1 MSRLYLITGFLGA
14 GKTTFLRRFLP
25 LFSGEKIRL
34 IINEFGEAGVD
45 GSLLKELSP
54 VLEEISGGSVFCAC
68 RLDQF
73 EKALS
78 QCGRDETILVEA
90 SGLSDPTG
98 VRRLF
103 AKTIRFPHIT
113 YMGGICL
120 VDAVRFP
127 KVYATARSSVRQLAA
142 SDVVVL
148 NKIDKASPEQLEKT
162 RGLILGQRPD
172 IPVVET
178 SFGQIPQDFLEI
190 LAQSQQGDRENLP
203 LVADLS
209 SRKTTILLSPE
220 ISAYELTKFIEM
232 FSDTVVAVTPDGL
245 RPAYAIK
252 SKDFVTD
259 EVIADVRKDCGP
271 NPDGLVDLSRLREGG
286 WIHFVSRWVEWD
298 GMVSFQ
304 YHKGDERHYALHD
317 LQTRET
323 RVSTAFSDDYLCEDN
338 NLPLDMCYADEGG
351 VLSVLHAYAIPYFLE
366 HIVAKGRLKP
376 DVDEREKLMR
386 LTDGANPVLFYH
398 ACPKRPS

>member
-78 QCGRDETILVEA
+78 QCGVNETILVEA

-103 AKTIRFPHIT
+103 AQTDRFPHII

-148 NKIDKASPEQLEKT
+148 NKIDKASPERLEKT
-162 RGLILGQRPD
+162 RTMILSQRPD
-172 IPVVET
+172 IPMVET
-178 SFGQIPQDFLEI
+178 SFGQIPHNFLEI
-190 LAQSQQGDRENLP
+190 LAQSQDGDRENLP

-209 SRKTTILLSPE
+209 SRK
-220 ISAYELTKFIEM
+220 
-232 FSDTVVAVTPDGL
+232 
-245 RPAYAIK
+245 
-252 SKDFVTD
+252 
-259 EVIADVRKDCGP
+259 
-271 NPDGLVDLSRLREGG
+271 
-286 WIHFVSRWVEWD
+286 
-298 GMVSFQ
+298 
-304 YHKGDERHYALHD
+304 
-317 LQTRET
+317 
-323 RVSTAFSDDYLCEDN
+323 
-338 NLPLDMCYADEGG
+338 LP
-351 VLSVLHAYAIPYFLE
+351 
-366 HIVAKGRLKP
+366 
-376 DVDEREKLMR
+376 
-386 LTDGANPVLFYH
+386 
-398 ACPKRPS
+398 

>member
-78 QCGRDETILVEA
+78 QCGVDETILVEA

-103 AKTIRFPHIT
+103 AQTDRFPHIA

-127 KVYATARSSVRQLAA
+127 KVYATARFSVRQLAA

-148 NKIDKASPEQLEKT
+148 NKIDKATPEQLEKT
-162 RGLILGQRPD
+162 RELILGQRPD
-172 IPVVET
+172 IPIVET
-178 SFGQIPQDFLEI
+178 SFGQIPDNFLEI
-190 LAQSQQGDRENLP
+190 LSQSQEGDRENLP
-203 LVADLS
+203 QVADLT
-209 SRKTTILLSPE
+209 SRKTTITLSPE

-232 FSDTVVAVTPDGL
+232 FAEETYRIKGLIQTRDQGLVLADCVGNVVSVTPITLPEPPENPGKL
-245 RPAYAIK
+245 TIL
-252 SKDFVTD
+252 S
-259 EVIADVRKDCGP
+259 GP
-271 NPDGLVDLSRLREGG
+271 KTHLAQALKTACTWYR
-286 WIHFVSRWVEWD
+286 
-298 GMVSFQ
+298 Q
-304 YHKGDERHYALHD
+304 YI
-317 LQTRET
+317 T
-323 RVSTAFSDDYLCEDN
+323 
-338 NLPLDMCYADEGG
+338 
-351 VLSVLHAYAIPYFLE
+351 
-366 HIVAKGRLKP
+366 
-376 DVDEREKLMR
+376 
-386 LTDGANPVLFYH
+386 
-398 ACPKRPS
+398 